1 MDHLPRPHKR
11 LMGNRKG
18 FSAIIGTIF
27 LVLVVMFLYFNV
39 FMFIQKQDTKF
50 QDVVSQSAQLDADQG
65 VEARYLNAS
74 FAVVTGSG
82 NTRTLTCTLEND
94 GPLPTLIVRVWI
106 KNDLNPS
113 LFSTVDLKPFSIV
126 LQPGASLDKTFQFN
140 MTGAPTSNQ
149 FSLFFV
155 TSRGNII
162 PYVPT

>member
-11 LMGNRKG
+11 LMRNRKG

-50 QDVVSQSAQLDADQG
+50 QDVVSQSAQLDADHS
-65 VEARYLNAS
+65 VEARYVNVFS
-74 FAVVTGSG
+74 VTVTGSG
-82 NTRTLTCTLEND
+82 DTRTLICNIQNN
-94 GPLPTLIVRVWI
+94 GSLPIMIVRVWVKI
-106 KNDLNPS
+106 NPT
-113 LFSTVDLKPFSIV
+113 LAEDNTPLSIV
-126 LQPGASLDKTFQFN
+126 LQPGASSSFS
-140 MTGAPTSNQ
+140 MPWSSASNQ

-162 PYVPT
+162 PYVHI